1 MKTSTTI
8 HATKIQPTITHYM
21 SDNKS
26 RFSTLSLA
34 IYGQGYVKGSYEEIL
49 VNEIELFFSSE
60 DDFNEGVEPLCHM
73 LVGRLLPTQVNRV
86 HI

>member
-8 HATKIQPTITHYM
+8 HATRIKPTITHYM
-21 SDNKS
+21 CDNES

-34 IYGQGYVKGSYEEIL
+34 IYGQSYINGSYEEIL
-49 VNEIELFFSSE
+49 INEIELFFSSE
-60 DDFNEGVEPLCHM
+60 DAFNEGVEPLCHM
-73 LVGRLLPTQVNRV
+73 LVGRLMPTQVNRV